1 MPNLKNVDIFL
12 QERKHDD
19 IDLVSSVRQ
28 LLADSGLLPQ
38 VIMFFDNNQNILDAI
53 NRPPEAQR
61 FLLNRYWNL
70 QLLLV
75 NDNTIE
81 ERFCLIPNGEYCDW
95 LRLFKNKVL
104 PCAIVNRLPRSLDS
118 I

>member
-1 MPNLKNVDIFL
+1 MQELKNIDIFL
-12 QERKHDD
+12 QTRKPDD
-19 IDLVSSVRQ
+19 LDMIAQVRQ
-28 LLADSGLLPQ
+28 LLGDSGLLPQ
-38 VIMFFDNNQNILDAI
+38 VVQFFDTSKFIIDGI

-61 FLLNRYWNL
+61 FLLNKFWNL

-75 NDNTIE
+75 NENTIE

-95 LRLFKNKVL
+95 LRLFKDKIL
-104 PCAIVNRLPRSLDS
+104 PCCIAHRLPRSLDS